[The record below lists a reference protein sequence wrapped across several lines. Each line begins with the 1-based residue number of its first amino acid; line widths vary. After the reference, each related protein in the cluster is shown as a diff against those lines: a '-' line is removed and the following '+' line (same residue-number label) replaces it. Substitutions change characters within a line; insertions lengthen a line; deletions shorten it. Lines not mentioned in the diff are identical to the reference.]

1 MRCFASSKKD
11 DFVSLYLIFK
21 SLVLCGEAENVVPI
35 KTFIFIR
42 SLDKT
47 KPQAAKI
54 LFSCKFSSN
63 KR

>member
-11 DFVSLYLIFK
+11 DFVSLCLIFK
-21 SLVLCGEAENVVPI
+21 SLVLCSESENVVPI
-35 KTFIFIR
+35 KTFIFIG

-54 LFSCKFSSN
+54 LFSCKFSAN